1 MPSPYYPPMSL
12 KKKKKRKTP
21 DGMLGVQELDAD
33 PQHIAGN
40 LFTLCEDGNIGN
52 ISRIK
57 LSLFHGFQFNYR
69 KEKDQT
75 QGFSHGFNLPST

>member
-1 MPSPYYPPMSL
+1 
-12 KKKKKRKTP
+12 
-21 DGMLGVQELDAD
+21 MLDVQELTAD

-40 LFTLCEDGNIGN
+40 LFTLYEGGNIGN

-57 LSLFHGFQFNYR
+57 LSLFHGFQFNFR

-75 QGFSHGFNLPST
+75 QGFSHGLNLLST